1 MQPESIKREIF
12 KNGPVIGQ
20 MQPFT
25 DFLAYKE
32 GSYHKTNEAFK
43 FNGQHIVKI
52 VGWSSSIDGGD
63 EWIIENTWGDSW
75 GEKGYGKIIGGRGDT
90 NIELFSLGASVVP
103 YTVYDYYS
111 MQNMQQAA
119 EGMGDGADYQG
130 EEEQQEGFDSIYGDE
145 DEDQADDETS
155 TE

>member
-1 MQPESIKREIF
+1 MVPY
-12 KNGPVIGQ
+12 
-20 MQPFT
+20 T

-52 VGWSSSIDGGD
+52 VGWSTSMEGGD

-75 GEKGYGKIIGGRGDT
+75 GENGYAKILGGRGDT
-90 NIELFSLGASVVP
+90 NIDLFALGASVVP

-111 MQNMQQAA
+111 MQNMQQAY
-119 EGMGDGADYQG
+119 EDIQS
-130 EEEQQEGFDSIYGDE
+130 EEP
-145 DEDQADDETS
+145 
-155 TE
+155 